1 MSGNGYVPESMY
13 KDLNAP
19 DFDKASIFAFHS
31 QFPYMFYAVGNK
43 VYLHNLGTNTTY
55 PMNSIALGEH
65 EVVTMLKFNLYRQ
78 CSLKDLN
85 NQSDEFM
92 ARQYE
97 LMVGSYNTDAPNNN
111 GGKLGFY
118 PVDGV
123 NNSVTKRAEYD
134 GFARIK
140 DVVYRERR

>member
-1 MSGNGYVPESMY
+1 
-13 KDLNAP
+13 
-19 DFDKASIFAFHS
+19 
-31 QFPYMFYAVGNK
+31 
-43 VYLHNLGTNTTY
+43 
-55 PMNSIALGEH
+55 MNSIALGEH

-111 GGKLGFY
+111 RGKLGFY

-123 NNSVTKRAEYD
+123 NNTVTKRVEYD

-140 DVVYRERR
+140 DVVYRERQ

>member
-1 MSGNGYVPESMY
+1 
-13 KDLNAP
+13 
-19 DFDKASIFAFHS
+19 
-31 QFPYMFYAVGNK
+31 
-43 VYLHNLGTNTTY
+43 
-55 PMNSIALGEH
+55 MN
-65 EVVTMLKFNLYRQ
+65 
-78 CSLKDLN
+78 DLN

-97 LMVGSYNTDAPNNN
+97 LMVGSYNTAAPDNN

-123 NNSVTKRAEYD
+123 NNSVTKRIEYS
-134 GFARIK
+134 GSAKLR

>member
-1 MSGNGYVPESMY
+1 MS
-13 KDLNAP
+13 
-19 DFDKASIFAFHS
+19 
-31 QFPYMFYAVGNK
+31 
-43 VYLHNLGTNTTY
+43 T
-55 PMNSIALGEH
+55 IALGER

-78 CSLKDLN
+78 CSLGQLN
-85 NQSDEFM
+85 NQSEEFM

-97 LMVGSYNTDAPNNN
+97 LMVASYNTDAPDNN

-123 NNSVTKRAEYD
+123 NNTVMKRVEYD